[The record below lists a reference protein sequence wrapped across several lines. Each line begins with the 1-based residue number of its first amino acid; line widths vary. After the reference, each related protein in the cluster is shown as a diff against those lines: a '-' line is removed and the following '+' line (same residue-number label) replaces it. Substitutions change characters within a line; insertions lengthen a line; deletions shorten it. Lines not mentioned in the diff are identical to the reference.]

1 MSICIIPARSKSVRI
16 KNKNI
21 INFFGKPIIAYAID
35 VAKESKLFKRI
46 IVSTDSK
53 KIAKIAIKYGA
64 EVPFLR
70 SKKLS
75 DNYTT
80 TTDVII
86 DSIKKISSKNETICC
101 CIYPTAVLI
110 NKDDLLKSYKKIK
123 KLNADLLIAITRYH
137 DSPLRSFQKK
147 KLNWINY
154 KYRKYAFTRSQDL
167 EDLYHDTGSFYF
179 YKISSLLHN
188 KNISL
193 SKKVTYFEINSD
205 RTIDINYPEDLKIAK
220 VKYAIIKKLKK

>member
-35 VAKESKLFKRI
+35 VAKKSKLFKRI

-75 DNYTT
+75 GNYTT
-80 TTDVII
+80 TTEVII
-86 DSIKKISSKNETICC
+86 DTIKKISSKNCTICC

-110 NKDDLLKSYKKIK
+110 NKNDLILSYQKIK
-123 KLNADLLIAITRYH
+123 KLNADLLIAIAKY
-137 DSPLRSFQKK
+137 DVSPLRSFEKK
-147 KLNWINY
+147 KLNWIEHKY
-154 KYRKYAFTRSQDL
+154 KKYAFTRSQDL
-167 EDLYHDTGSFYF
+167 EDLYYDTGSFYL
-179 YKISSLLHN
+179 YKIPSLLRN
-188 KNISL
+188 KNITL
-193 SKKVTYFEINSD
+193 SKKITYFEINSEKSA
-205 RTIDINYPEDLKIAK
+205 DINYPQDLQMAK
-220 VKYAIIKKLKK
+220 AKYTLIEKFNK

>member
-21 INFFGKPIIAYAID
+21 INFFEKPIIAYAID
-35 VAKESKLFKRI
+35 VAKKSKLFKKI

-53 KIAKIAIKYGA
+53 KIAKIAINYGA

-86 DSIKKISSKNETICC
+86 DSIKKISSKNDTFCC

-110 NKDDLLKSYKKIK
+110 NKNDLIMSFKKIK
-123 KLNADLLIAITRYH
+123 KLNADLLVAIARYH
-137 DSPLRSFQKK
+137 NSPLRCFEKK
-147 KLNWINY
+147 K
-154 KYRKYAFTRSQDL
+154 
-167 EDLYHDTGSFYF
+167 
-179 YKISSLLHN
+179 
-188 KNISL
+188 
-193 SKKVTYFEINSD
+193 
-205 RTIDINYPEDLKIAK
+205 
-220 VKYAIIKKLKK
+220 VKLDKL